1 MRAVESPQRARL
13 LGAIVLAGMFAAGA
27 VFGVGLA
34 KWSAPPARDDRR
46 PPPPGMGPPPASE
59 VMIRELAL
67 DDAQIETL
75 RSIERSHKGELDAI
89 VRDTVP
95 RVKAV
100 LDQIEEELRPHL
112 RPDQI
117 RRLEDWRKRRP
128 PPPMPGMP
136 PPGMPP
142 PPGP

>member
-1 MRAVESPQRARL
+1 MREVESPRRARL
-13 LGAIVLAGMFAAGA
+13 LGALVLAGMFAAGA

-34 KWSAPPARDDRR
+34 KWSAPPGGRPPPPPPGLR
-46 PPPPGMGPPPASE
+46 PPPPGTD

-75 RSIERSHKGELDAI
+75 HTIQRAHKAELDAI
-89 VRDTVP
+89 VADTVP

-100 LDQIEEELRPHL
+100 LDRIEDELRPHL

-117 RRLEDWRKRRP
+117 RRLEDWRRRRP
-128 PPPMPGMP
+128 PMPPMPG
-136 PPGMPP
+136 GPP
-142 PPGP
+142 PPP